1 MSLWLVKMASVT
13 EVKRSFWTLVNL
25 WKAKKSATLTLK
37 SVKGDLE
44 VTFNVNLGQHDG
56 KDEPRNQ
63 KTQFLLKRG
72 ASSSKQRR
80 KQRRAADPA
89 VKQRAEA
96 YAAAEAS
103 AVAAAEA
110 SAVEE
115 DEIETLRNEKPHIKS
130 PMVPSPEKE
139 VSREELVDEPGGDG
153 FCGFVE
159 IPHDFGTPDYDHDFE
174 KTKEAEKIL
183 SQTDRC
189 CFCAFQ
195 CPLPTQQ
202 ENGKRLFGI
211 LENLWDHIEN
221 EHPKGFDWLG

>member
-1 MSLWLVKMASVT
+1 
-13 EVKRSFWTLVNL
+13 
-25 WKAKKSATLTLK
+25 
-37 SVKGDLE
+37 
-44 VTFNVNLGQHDG
+44 
-56 KDEPRNQ
+56 
-63 KTQFLLKRG
+63 
-72 ASSSKQRR
+72 
-80 KQRRAADPA
+80 
-89 VKQRAEA
+89 
-96 YAAAEAS
+96 
-103 AVAAAEA
+103 
-110 SAVEE
+110 
-115 DEIETLRNEKPHIKS
+115 
-130 PMVPSPEKE
+130 MVPSPEKE

-195 CPLPTQQ
+195 CPLPAQQ